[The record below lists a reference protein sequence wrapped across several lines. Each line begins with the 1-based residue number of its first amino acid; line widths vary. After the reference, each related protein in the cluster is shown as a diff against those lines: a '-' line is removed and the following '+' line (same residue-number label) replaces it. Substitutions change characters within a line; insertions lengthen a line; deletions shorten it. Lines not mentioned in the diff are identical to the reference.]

1 MWYRPDA
8 GPGRGREDS
17 SVHTGLL
24 RVPDDGCQRGGAA
37 GSEGVARPRVRA
49 RGHRAPRGRTVPAA
63 GVRGST
69 LGGAT
74 ENTPCATTPGC
85 PVRHRSTEECHALQT
100 PPPLLA
106 ILAVL
111 AAEAACHQG
120 KAHQP
125 HPAASRT
132 PSSGARTWRPS
143 HARRP
148 VPGGGRRGVRAWPP
162 HRPHPDGKP
171 ARFGR
176 SSTRTNWAS
185 LQRASCR
192 PRACPRTSPRPTS
205 AASGAPPASPLAA
218 APSRAA
224 APSTSARRETRP
236 TW

>member
-1 MWYRPDA
+1 
-8 GPGRGREDS
+8 
-17 SVHTGLL
+17 
-24 RVPDDGCQRGGAA
+24 
-37 GSEGVARPRVRA
+37 VARPRVRA

-125 HPAASRT
+125 HPAASRPET
-132 PSSGARTWRPS
+132 QSGGPHAIVGRAHLEAVACSSTSTRRRAARCSRVAPSPPAPGRQAGPLRQKLDADQLGQLTAGELPAAGVPSDFAPADERRLGRPTG
-143 HARRP
+143 
-148 VPGGGRRGVRAWPP
+148 VTTGGGT
-162 HRPHPDGKP
+162 
-171 ARFGR
+171 F
-176 SSTRTNWAS
+176 
-185 LQRASCR
+185 
-192 PRACPRTSPRPTS
+192 
-205 AASGAPPASPLAA
+205 
-218 APSRAA
+218 
-224 APSTSARRETRP
+224 
-236 TW
+236 